1 MKELRMKVSWFTFSD
16 TLNNTF
22 NFLLT
27 ILQILFRG
35 LLKFHFFT
43 VIAITSLYSKT
54 SSDVFLEPRHI
65 RFFWTKEHLV
75 EFELLFKV
83 FRIFTEFNF
92 HFIVLFIKGL

>member
-1 MKELRMKVSWFTFSD
+1 MKVFWFTFSD

-35 LLKFHFFT
+35 LLKFHFFI

-54 SSDVFLEPRHI
+54 SSDVCLEPRHI
-65 RFFWTKEHLV
+65 RFFWTKAHLV
-75 EFELLFKV
+75 EFELIFKV
-83 FRIFTEFNF
+83 FKIFTELNF